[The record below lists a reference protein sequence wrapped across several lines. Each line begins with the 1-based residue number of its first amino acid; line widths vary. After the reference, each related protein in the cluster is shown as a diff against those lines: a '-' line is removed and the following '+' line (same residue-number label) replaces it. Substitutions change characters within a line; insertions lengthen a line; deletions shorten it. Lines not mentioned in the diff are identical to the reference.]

1 MPGRVQTEKIERRDG
16 VDFNNMRF
24 SKEHEWVRFE
34 GGENDEA
41 VIGITEYAA
50 GELGDIVFIELP
62 EVGTEVKA
70 ADVIGTI
77 EAVKTVADLY
87 APVSGTVSETNTQLE
102 SQPDLANN
110 SPYEDGWLVKIKVS
124 DPSEL
129 DGLMSHDAYQDM
141 IGEA

>member
-1 MPGRVQTEKIERRDG
+1 M
-16 VDFNNMRF
+16 DFNNMCF

-34 GGENDEA
+34 GEESEDA

-70 ADVIGTI
+70 ADVMGTI

-87 APVSGTVSETNTQLE
+87 APVSGTVSEANTQLE
-102 SQPDLANN
+102 SQPDLVNN
-110 SPYEDGWLVKIKVS
+110 SPYEDGWFVKIKIS

-129 DGLMSHDAYQDM
+129 DGLMSHDAYQDI